1 MNIFVYLRDVNK
13 QLMKLKVIFLLF
25 TCLHY
30 SAIAQQKNYKFYH
43 LNINKAEEQAFV
55 QNDIKGALATYQHTF
70 SQYDFVFAHD
80 CMTAIELALYDSN
93 AKAFLAFVEKGT
105 KNGLMPRHFMYI
117 PYIKKHPLFARYDD
131 SVAAIYKRNRPKYLA
146 GIDTPALKKMY
157 SLYGYDQ
164 MEKNPMKGEG
174 YGAKPDRRYKPQ
186 IEKTWSELKQLI
198 QEKGWPSDKLIG
210 IEQKDI
216 MKELKTGTPDM
227 MELYELYKE
236 GYNYNIGAG
245 QFTLE
250 EYELHSNLFYAVM
263 VHYGGYFG
271 YNFFPDEVYIQQI
284 EAGYLHPKD
293 LAYLLDFQIN
303 WNVDTAT
310 QAHRRNT
317 MRYFG
322 TGMTGRGHH
331 LTTYSYKVPIEKI
344 DSARA
349 KFYIKPVKTEIA
361 KNNFAI
367 RNKIFMGWGY
377 GACRL

>member
-1 MNIFVYLRDVNK
+1 MRLYIPLLIF
-13 QLMKLKVIFLLF
+13 I
-25 TCLHY
+25 CLQY
-30 SAIAQQKNYKFYH
+30 SATAQQKNYKYYH

-55 QNDIKGALATYQHTF
+55 QNDIKGALVTYQNTF

-93 AKAFLAFVEKGT
+93 AKAFLAFVDKGT
-105 KNGLMPRHFMYI
+105 RHGLMPRHFMYI
-117 PYIKKHPLFARYDD
+117 PYIKKHPLFAEYDD
-131 SVAAIYKRNRPKYLA
+131 SVAAIYKRNRPEYLA

-174 YGAKPDRRYKPQ
+174 FSMKKSHRYKPQ

-198 QEKGWPSDKLIG
+198 LDKGWPSDKLIG
-210 IEQKDI
+210 IEQADI

-236 GYNYNIGAG
+236 GYNYTISAG
-245 QFTLE
+245 QFQFE
-250 EYELHSNLFYAVM
+250 EYRLYSTLFFAVM
-263 VHYGGYFG
+263 AHYAGYFG

-293 LAYLLDFQIN
+293 IAYVLDFHVR
-303 WNVDTAT
+303 WNVDSAT
-310 QAHRRNT
+310 QAYRMDN

-322 TGMTGRGHH
+322 TGTAGSRNHI
-331 LTTYSYKVPIEKI
+331 TTYSYKIPIEKI
-344 DSARA
+344 DAARA
-349 KFYIKPVKTEIA
+349 KFYIKPVRIEIA
-361 KNNFAI
+361 KSNFAL

-377 GACRL
+377 WACRL

>member
-1 MNIFVYLRDVNK
+1 MRLYILLLIF
-13 QLMKLKVIFLLF
+13 I
-25 TCLHY
+25 CLQY
-30 SAIAQQKNYKFYH
+30 SATAQQKNYKYYH

-55 QNDIKGALATYQHTF
+55 QNDIKGALVTYQNTF
-70 SQYDFVFAHD
+70 NQYDFVFVHD

-93 AKAFLAFVEKGT
+93 AKAFLAFVDKGT
-105 KNGLMPRHFMYI
+105 ENGLMPRHMMYI
-117 PYIKKHPLFARYDD
+117 PYIKKHPLFAKYDD
-131 SVAAIYKRNRPKYLA
+131 SVAAIYKRNRPGYLA

-174 YGAKPDRRYKPQ
+174 FSMKKSHRYKPQ

-198 QEKGWPSDKLIG
+198 LEKGWPSDKLIG
-210 IEQKDI
+210 LEQTDI

-236 GYNYNIGAG
+236 GYNYNISAG

-250 EYELHSNLFYAVM
+250 EYKLHSNLFYAVM

-271 YNFFPDEVYIQQI
+271 YNFLPDEVYIQQI

-331 LTTYSYKVPIEKI
+331 LTTYSYRVPIEKI
-344 DSARA
+344 DAARA

>member
-1 MNIFVYLRDVNK
+1 MRFIYTLTIFA
-13 QLMKLKVIFLLF
+13 LLQC
-25 TCLHY
+25 T
-30 SAIAQQKNYKFYH
+30 ATAQQKNYKYYH
-43 LNINKAEEQAFV
+43 LNINKAEKQAFV
-55 QNDIKGALATYQHTF
+55 QNDIKGALVTYQNTF
-70 SQYDFVFAHD
+70 NQYDFVFVHD

-93 AKAFLAFVEKGT
+93 AKAFLAFVDKGT

-117 PYIKKHPLFARYDD
+117 PYIKKHTLYAKYDD
-131 SVAAIYKRNRPKYLA
+131 SVAAIYKRNRPGYLA

-164 MEKNPMKGEG
+164 MEKNPMKHEG
-174 YGAKPDRRYKPQ
+174 FDGQAVSRRYKPQ

-198 QEKGWPSDKLIG
+198 LEKGWPSDKLIG
-210 IEQKDI
+210 IEQVDI

-227 MELYELYKE
+227 MDLYELYKD

-250 EYELHSNLFYAVM
+250 EYRLHSTLFFAVM
-263 VHYGGYFG
+263 AHYGGYFG
-271 YNFFPDEVYIQQI
+271 FNFFPDEFYIQQT

-293 LAYLLDFQIN
+293 IAYVLDFHVR
-303 WNVDTAT
+303 WNVDSAT
-310 QAHRRNT
+310 QAYRMDN

-322 TGMTGRGHH
+322 TGPAGTRNHI
-331 LTTYSYKVPIEKI
+331 TTSSYKVPIEKI
-344 DSARA
+344 DAARA

-361 KNNFAI
+361 KNNFSL

-377 GACRL
+377 WACRL